1 MENLEI
7 LKIIEFEM
15 GSGVLAL
22 NGKGQIVYANPFF
35 MSAFG
40 VNKDIKHMGVEAVLT
55 DQILIAPLKSF
66 LGDAAE
72 LEKTYEV
79 LERNRVFKVRP
90 VKLSDNSD
98 VSLLIFFDDVTDEKS
113 AEAIKKDFV
122 ANVSHELRTPLASI
136 KGYSETLLDS
146 PLDDKET
153 LRKFL
158 SIIDKHATRM
168 SLLID
173 DLLILSKL
181 ESQRLPVN
189 PVAMELKPFLEQMVH
204 GFSRNAESKSI
215 KLSLDVAGQTTS
227 QKIRV
232 YGDHDSLGQVMVN
245 LIYNAIKYT
254 PSGGEVVVRAY
265 EDDTMIRVDV
275 KDTGIGIPSED
286 VGRVFERFYRV
297 DKGRSREMGG
307 TGLGLAIVKHIING
321 HNGKVWAES
330 TGNGS
335 VFSFTL
341 MKVLY

>member
-7 LKIIEFEM
+7 LKNIELEM
-15 GSGVLAL
+15 QSGVLAL
-22 NGKGQIVYANPFF
+22 NAKGKIVYANPFF
-35 MSAFG
+35 MNALS
-40 VNKDIKHMGVEAVLT
+40 VDKNIKDKSIEHILTDSVLT
-55 DQILIAPLKSF
+55 EPLKNFFDKGS
-66 LGDAAE
+66 E

-79 LERNRVFKVRP
+79 VERNRVFKVRP
-90 VKLSDNSD
+90 VKLSDESET
-98 VSLLIFFDDVTDEKS
+98 SLLIFFDDVTEEKS

-146 PLDDKET
+146 ALNDKET
-153 LRKFL
+153 LRNFL

-181 ESQRLPVN
+181 ESERLPVN
-189 PVAMELKPFLEQMVH
+189 SLAMELAPFLEQMVH
-204 GFSRNAESKSI
+204 NFARNAESKNI
-215 KLSLDVAGQTTS
+215 DLNLDVADKS
-227 QKIRV
+227 VKV
-232 YGDHDSLGQVMVN
+232 YGDKDRLEQVMVN
-245 LIYNAIKYT
+245 LIDNAIKYT
-254 PSGGEVVVRAY
+254 PSGGKVTVKAY

-275 KDTGIGIPSED
+275 VDTGIGIPSED

-297 DKGRSREMGG
+297 DKGRSRQMGG
-307 TGLGLAIVKHIING
+307 TGLGLAIVKHIIVG

-330 TGNGS
+330 GKNGS

>member
-7 LKIIEFEM
+7 LKNIELEM
-15 GSGVLAL
+15 ASGVLAL
-22 NGKGQIVYANPFF
+22 NRKGQIVYANPFF
-35 MSAFG
+35 MSAFS
-40 VNKDIKHMGVEAVLT
+40 VDKNIKHKGVDSVLT
-55 DQILIAPLKSF
+55 DQVLIAPLKSF
-66 LGDAAE
+66 FNNGTE

-90 VKLSDNSD
+90 VKSSYESET
-98 VSLLIFFDDVTDEKS
+98 SLLIFFDDVTEEKS
-113 AEAIKKDFV
+113 AESIKKDFV

-158 SIIDKHATRM
+158 GIIDKHATRM

-189 PVAMELKPFLEQMVH
+189 PVAMELEPFLEQMVH
-204 GFSRNAESKSI
+204 GFSRNAEGKNI
-215 KLSLDVAGQTTS
+215 KLSLDVADRTI
-227 QKIRV
+227 KV
-232 YGDHDSLGQVMVN
+232 YGDRDRLEQVMVN
-245 LIYNAIKYT
+245 LIDNAIKYT
-254 PSGGEVVVRAY
+254 PSGGDVIVRAY

-275 KDTGIGIPSED
+275 VDTGIGIPVED

-307 TGLGLAIVKHIING
+307 TGLGLAIVKHIIVG

-330 TGNGS
+330 LGNGS